1 MKSTSKELGAVWAI
15 SLIGLATTWATVW
28 AEFAVRPTTILQFIW
43 PLLSALV
50 LLAMPLTAAWI
61 LSAWPHCKVRSLIP
75 AVIAGFVGLAGIV
88 AGELGPAIQF
98 RRYLPEMKRTVEE
111 LTGNPAFQTNRI
123 YKVAGLEQRHPW
135 ANGVYLVEQ
144 PAGPKHVEFFFGAG
158 FPVKHTA
165 YLHCPAGTIERGS
178 ATAKRWPRRRL
189 VATNWFIVH
198 D

>member
-1 MKSTSKELGAVWAI
+1 LAV
-15 SLIGLATTWATVW
+15 TWATVW
-28 AEFAVRPTTILQFIW
+28 AEFAIRPTPILQLIS
-43 PLLSALV
+43 LLLLV
-50 LLAMPLTAAWI
+50 MLLLALPLTAAWI
-61 LSAWPHCKVRSLIP
+61 LDAWPHCKVRSLIP
-75 AVIAGFVGLAGIV
+75 AVVAGFAGLAGIV